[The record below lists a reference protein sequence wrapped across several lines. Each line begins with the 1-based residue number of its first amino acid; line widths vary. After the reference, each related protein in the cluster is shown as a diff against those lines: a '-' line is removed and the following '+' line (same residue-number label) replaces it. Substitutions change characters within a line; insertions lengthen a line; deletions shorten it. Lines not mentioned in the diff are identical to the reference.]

1 MLGLGLRVT
10 PAGTKS
16 YILVVFSEAPAANAT
31 IGMKNRV
38 LRNALEVTAGAVTR
52 VRRVNGDGVHRIVT
66 VQPDGRQEVD
76 IALPASPDCGAAGAI
91 CTGAGGRLETPILT
105 RVRGPA
111 GLTVA
116 DARVHEGPGATLAFA
131 VTLGRATSATVVV
144 ADALARID
152 ELRPWNSKVDSAL
165 SEIV

>member
-1 MLGLGLRVT
+1 M
-10 PAGTKS
+10 
-16 YILVVFSEAPAANAT
+16 
-31 IGMKNRV
+31 
-38 LRNALEVTAGAVTR
+38 
-52 VRRVNGDGVHRIVT
+52 
-66 VQPDGRQEVD
+66 QPDGRQEVD

-144 ADALARID
+144 ADALASRQPHRRVAAV
-152 ELRPWNSKVDSAL
+152 ELQGRFGLVRNRLKPQGRSLQTLTFRMPMTRMKTLVVTKP
-165 SEIV
+165 I

>member
-52 VRRVNGDGVHRIVT
+52 VRRVNGDGER
-66 VQPDGRQEVD
+66 
-76 IALPASPDCGAAGAI
+76 
-91 CTGAGGRLETPILT
+91 TG
-105 RVRGPA
+105 
-111 GLTVA
+111 
-116 DARVHEGPGATLAFA
+116 
-131 VTLGRATSATVVV
+131 S
-144 ADALARID
+144 
-152 ELRPWNSKVDSAL
+152 
-165 SEIV
+165 